1 MSVVLRAGEVRRAP
15 MSRSKSTPGWSERVR
30 TGGFVGLAACL
41 PFIVTT
47 WWYDFYY
54 WPKIVVLYAALLA
67 LTPIALLT
75 DRDHWLRSLRS
86 PVGVALLAWLGAL
99 TASTLLS
106 ANPLLSLVGA
116 DYRYEG
122 LWTWLAYGAIV
133 AGVASSFVTTS
144 RIRLCLGAILLAA
157 AVMAVLGLL
166 QHFGLS
172 PVPTD
177 LLRAGWTRAWGTT
190 GNPLALG
197 AYLVLLLPVAISFY
211 VHDTRPGWR
220 WVYGGLVILLY
231 AALLATR
238 TRAAWGALVVGTAV
252 WAAASGSGRLRAA
265 ARPLVLLAV
274 LLAAVTPAVL
284 LTGPVTPLAFS
295 PAVPV
300 SSRGSADQRAFLWR
314 TTAPLVF
321 QRPVLG
327 WGPET
332 LGDVYPAYK
341 SPAFPRLFPEAQ
353 MQTLVVDRPHN
364 DLLQQAISTGL
375 VGLGLYVW
383 LWVMIFQTVG
393 RSACAERLGR
403 TSAGVAA
410 GLLGG
415 MVAYFCQ
422 LQLSFSYVS
431 VAPVFWSLVGLA
443 LALGQ
448 ASGSETAIRVE

>member
-1 MSVVLRAGEVRRAP
+1 VRTESAA
-15 MSRSKSTPGWSERVR
+15 GWSAGVRV
-30 TGGFVGLAACL
+30 GGFAGLAACL

-54 WPKIVVLYAALLA
+54 WPKVVVLYAALLV
-67 LTPIALLT
+67 LTSIALLT
-75 DRDHWLRSLRS
+75 DRNHWLRSLQS
-86 PVGVALLAWLGAL
+86 PVGVALVAWLGAL
-99 TASTLLS
+99 IASTLLS
-106 ANPLLSLVGA
+106 VDPLLSLVGA

-144 RIRLCLGAILLAA
+144 RIRLCLAAILLAA

-220 WVYGGLVILLY
+220 WVYGGLVVLLY

-238 TRAAWGALVVGTAV
+238 TRAAWGALAVGAAV
-252 WAAASGSGRLRAA
+252 WAAASGPGRLRAA
-265 ARPLVLLAV
+265 ARPLVLLAI

-284 LTGPVTPLAFS
+284 LTGPVTKPAG
-295 PAVPV
+295 AVPL

-321 QRPVLG
+321 RRPLLG

-332 LGDVYPAYK
+332 LAEVYPAYK
-341 SPAFPRLFPEAQ
+341 SPEFPRLFPEAQ

-364 DLLQQAISTGL
+364 DLLQQALSSGL
-375 VGLGLYVW
+375 VGLGFYVW
-383 LWVMIFQTVG
+383 LWVTIFQTVV
-393 RSACAERLGR
+393 RTARAERIGW
-403 TSAGVAA
+403 TSAGLSA

-415 MVAYFCQ
+415 IVAYFCQ

-431 VAPVFWSLVGLA
+431 VAPVFWSLVGLV
-443 LALGQ
+443 LALGR
-448 ASGSETAIRVE
+448 APGSETTVRVE